1 MWAVADNDA
10 DRFIC
15 SQNNHLPRIT
25 SMVEKLCLR
34 FSPPLI
40 LEHEDEEVG
49 HMPKHPFPSPQT
61 LAQSSVEPIL
71 RGLGFGYR
79 AKYIQ
84 QTSALLCQRHDN
96 PHRWLLT
103 LREHTYQDAKQELL
117 QLPGVGAKV
126 ADCIALMSMDKVYSV
141 IQTPTLTDVVAKH
154 EVIPIDTHMVS
165 IATKR
170 YNFQGLTRKSYEG
183 IPSTL
188 HGQIASFFQAK
199 WGTYAGW
206 AHSILF
212 ASDLATLT
220 PKTPYIGGSQG
231 NTRGRKGRS
240 RRANTILPSK
250 KLTRNSNGGRQTHIT
265 LPPKC

>member
-1 MWAVADNDA
+1 
-10 DRFIC
+10 
-15 SQNNHLPRIT
+15 
-25 SMVEKLCLR
+25 
-34 FSPPLI
+34 
-40 LEHEDEEVG
+40 
-49 HMPKHPFPSPQT
+49 MPKHPFPSPQT

-84 QTSALLCQRHDN
+84 QTSALLCQRHGN

-103 LREHTYQDAKQELL
+103 LRERTYQDAKQELL

-126 ADCIALMSMDKVYSV
+126 ADCIALMSMD
-141 IQTPTLTDVVAKH
+141 KH

-183 IPSTL
+183 IPPTL

-212 ASDLATLT
+212 ASDLATLA
-220 PKTPYIGGSQG
+220 PKTPYIGGSQD
-231 NTRGRKGRS
+231 NTKGGRKGRT

-250 KLTRNSNGGRQTHIT
+250 RLTRKSNGRRQTHTT
-265 LPPKC
+265 LEAKCVE